1 MCGAVDGVLASSEA
15 FPRPGFLH
23 YCVKMEVFII
33 TPWNL
38 YRKWYLRLFRY
49 KHLCAE
55 TNLYGTVTTE
65 NLFLCVR
72 SYIISVACQV
82 LQFTSMSWLKIS
94 LMSFLAKL
102 FFTEYESFLKQEQ
115 FHMDLSRSQ
124 WRKFRFIL
132 HYALCF
138 KMQKLS
144 VKWCKPCF
152 SFRLRSLFRFSIFI
166 FSSAAVTSL
175 PPIIN
180 HLLLLCRL
188 PCLTYLL
195 YTQS

>member
-1 MCGAVDGVLASSEA
+1 MVLL
-15 FPRPGFLH
+15 PQRI
-23 YCVKMEVFII
+23 C
-33 TPWNL
+33 
-38 YRKWYLRLFRY
+38 LR
-49 KHLCAE
+49 
-55 TNLYGTVTTE
+55 
-65 NLFLCVR
+65 VR
-72 SYIISVACQV
+72 SYIISVACQD

-94 LMSFLAKL
+94 LTAFLAKL
-102 FFTEYESFLKQEQ
+102 FFKEYESFLKQEQ

-144 VKWCKPCF
+144 VKWCNPWF
-152 SFRLRSLFRFSIFI
+152 SFRLCSLFRFSIFI
-166 FSSAAVTSL
+166 FSFAAVTSL

-195 YTQS
+195 YTRS